1 MSTIEEMLQGNV
13 RLPSP
18 PAIAIR
24 LLEVVKKD
32 QFDLADLAKII
43 QADPALTARV
53 LKLANSSLYFLPK
66 KVSSIKR
73 ALNVLGADTLK
84 NIALSFVIF
93 SGLKGQRGGR
103 FDFDFFWKRSITA
116 AVAAGQIA
124 SFVNYKDGDI
134 FIKALLQDI
143 GIIILY
149 LCRADDYLKVFDEK
163 NISDLPVQVVEKQV
177 FGFDH
182 QELGSDV
189 LKNWGLP
196 ENIYLPV
203 RYHHTIEKVPDR
215 WRTQVAILFLSDRIS
230 SIYHGTLSGEKFR
243 ETKTLLSQRLGIK
256 EADVEPLIDA
266 VAHKSVE
273 ILSDFEIDPRSVRP
287 FSQILQE
294 ANEQLSSLNT
304 SYEMLVIELKQ
315 AKEKAE
321 RLAGELRNANEALRK
336 LAFRDS
342 LTDLYNHRAF
352 QDLLDQEVSRSQRYN
367 RWLALIMVDIDHF
380 KKINDAYGHP
390 RGDLVLQA
398 VGSILR
404 GIGRASDIVARHGG
418 EEFAMVL
425 PETDLNGAIAMA
437 ERCRKAIEQTSVQ
450 ADNQIIRV
458 TASFGVTSYAPE
470 VGSFGKA
477 AIIDAA
483 DKALYNSKTSGRNKV
498 SLVKIGGA

>member
-1 MSTIEEMLQGNV
+1 MSTIEEMLRDNV

-32 QFDLADLAKII
+32 EFDLAELAKII

-53 LKLANSSLYFLPK
+53 LRLANSSLYFLPN
-66 KVSSIKR
+66 KVSSIER
-73 ALNVLGADTLK
+73 ALNVLGADALK

-93 SGLKGQRGGR
+93 GGLKGQRGGR
-103 FDFDFFWKRSITA
+103 F

-124 SFVNYKDGDI
+124 STVNDKHDDV

-143 GIIILY
+143 GIITLY
-149 LCRADDYLKVFDEK
+149 LCRANDYVKVFDEK

-182 QELGSDV
+182 QELGSEV
-189 LKNWGLP
+189 LKSWGLP

-203 RYHHTIEKVPDR
+203 RYHHTLEKVPDR
-215 WRTQVAILFLSDRIS
+215 WRTEATILFLSDRIS

-243 ETKTLLSQRLGIK
+243 ETKSLLRQSFAIT
-256 EADVEPLIDA
+256 EVDAEPLIDA

-273 ILSDFEIDPRSVRP
+273 ILSEFEIDAFSMRP
-287 FSQILQE
+287 FSQIMQE
-294 ANEQLSSLNT
+294 ANDQLSSLNS
-304 SYEMLVIELKQ
+304 SYEMLIIELKQ
-315 AKEKAE
+315 ANERAE
-321 RLAGELRNANEALRK
+321 RLAGELKDANEALRK

-342 LTDLYNHRAF
+342 LTGLYNHRAF
-352 QDLLDQEVSRSQRYN
+352 QDLLDQELTRSQRYK
-367 RWLALIMVDIDHF
+367 RRLALIMVDIDHF

-390 RGDLVLQA
+390 RGDLVLQS
-398 VGSILR
+398 VGSVLR
-404 GIGRASDIVARHGG
+404 SMARSSDSVARHGG
-418 EEFAMVL
+418 EEFAIVL
-425 PETDLNGAIAMA
+425 PETDLSGAIAMA
-437 ERCRKAIEQTSVQ
+437 ERCRKAIEQTSIQ
-450 ADNQIIRV
+450 TDNQIIRI

-470 VGSFGKA
+470 MGSCGKA

-483 DKALYNSKTSGRNKV
+483 DKALYNSKNSGRNKV
-498 SLVKIGGA
+498 NFVRIGGA